1 MNHERFKKEMRIQ
14 GIIRG
19 SFIICYTKN
28 SICTGYVEG
37 VCYPTRL
44 RGFVN
49 LAGTRKIN
57 QGRKE
62 DWYDHIYSV
71 RLSRIR
77 RVISIDPLTS
87 PNGRIFY
94 PPTRAHQLMERL
106 DSGSRV

>member
-1 MNHERFKKEMRIQ
+1 MNHEKFRAQMRLQ
-14 GIIRG
+14 GIHRG
-19 SFIICYTKN
+19 TFVVCHTAN

-37 VCYPTRL
+37 ICYPTKR

-57 QGRKE
+57 QGRGE

-77 RVISIDPLTS
+77 TVNAMKEL
-87 PNGRIFY
+87 
-94 PPTRAHQLMERL
+94 
-106 DSGSRV
+106 